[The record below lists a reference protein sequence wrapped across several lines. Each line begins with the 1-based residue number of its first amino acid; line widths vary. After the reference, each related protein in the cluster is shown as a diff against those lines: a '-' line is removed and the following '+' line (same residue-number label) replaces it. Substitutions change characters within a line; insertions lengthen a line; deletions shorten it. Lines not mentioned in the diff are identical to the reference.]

1 MLNYARMQTKTRV
14 TKTRVA
20 KGGLIDAVYVWRRN
34 VRHEGV
40 VGMRCVQR
48 MRGHFC
54 AMNVM
59 DDRNVH
65 V

>member
-1 MLNYARMQTKTRV
+1 MTRP
-14 TKTRVA
+14 T

-34 VRHEGV
+34 NLLEDV
-40 VGMRCVQR
+40 VEMQCVQR

-65 V
+65 D